1 MKNVPRD
8 FNWLPFFVKKKAFY
22 RVFIDLFFPCRP
34 SCVVK
39 CHSEGFFLL
48 LRLAFRRKNVW
59 KRWLLPSFFFLR
71 LPSFHWSTPFR
82 VKAADVEWKT
92 SSFIFF
98 FCKLFCSFFF
108 SFSFFFCASSGV
120 VGRWL
125 RFLKM
130 ATNGKRE
137 REDGARPRFSFVSV

>member
-59 KRWLLPSFFFLR
+59 KRWLLPSFFFTVTEFSLIDAVSGESR
-71 LPSFHWSTPFR
+71 RRR
-82 VKAADVEWKT
+82 VENE
-92 SSFIFF
+92 FIYFF
-98 FCKLFCSFFF
+98 FL
-108 SFSFFFCASSGV
+108 
-120 VGRWL
+120 
-125 RFLKM
+125 
-130 ATNGKRE
+130 
-137 REDGARPRFSFVSV
+137 